1 MAYVEGVELAL
12 LCQKSLARPM
22 LCVGRN
28 VTPKSSVSAALGNS
42 LVFFVDADTE
52 FTDTVSSE
60 IFGDTY
66 VVFSVSAEFAYTEVG
81 ALPFDTVAAFGI
93 ADFDVRAVVRTV
105 RLYHRPTEIVH
116 SVKNAV
122 LVFVLK
128 NVVIIAPVA
137 LPRFVK
143 QEHTLFFDGFV

>member
-1 MAYVEGVELAL
+1 
-12 LCQKSLARPM
+12 M

-28 VTPKSSVSAALGNS
+28 VTPKSSVSAALGNA
-42 LVFFVDADTE
+42 LVFFVGLAVRICVLE
-52 FTDTVSSE
+52 CEE
-60 IFGDTY
+60 IIVNIRFLIQND
-66 VVFSVSAEFAYTEVG
+66 VVLSVSAEFAYTEVG
-81 ALPFDTVAAFGI
+81 TFPFDTVAAFGI
-93 ADFDVRAVVRTV
+93 ADFDIRAVVRAV
-105 RLYHRPTEIVH
+105 RFYHRPTEIVH

-143 QEHTLFFDGFV
+143 QEHTLFFDGLV